1 MPLVEGFPGGGGDP
15 CSLVPFPWLVFPC
28 SHSFF
33 ALVPCL
39 SAYRTYLTNQVNSAA
54 DDRFEHLTLKMTSV
68 CSLLL
73 LEFFKTC
80 MVLTK
85 NKTQTA
91 VMNMT
96 DKRIVRKK
104 LDLLLD
110 VSYASTY
117 IFRSDR

>member
-1 MPLVEGFPGGGGDP
+1 MLIYGRSITSITIG
-15 CSLVPFPWLVFPC
+15 L
-28 SHSFF
+28 FF
-33 ALVPCL
+33 GHR
-39 SAYRTYLTNQVNSAA
+39 S
-54 DDRFEHLTLKMTSV
+54 
-68 CSLLL
+68 
-73 LEFFKTC
+73 
-80 MVLTK
+80 LTK

-96 DKRIVRKK
+96 DERIVRKK